1 MFISP
6 LSYLTVNPIP
16 KLMNLTTVMLLVKP
30 LMKKTSLP
38 VKTLPP
44 LSNLWRVKTLTKKPR
59 NKKKK
64 TLPCC
69 KTMYPV

>member
-6 LSYLTVNPIP
+6 LSYLTVNLIQ
-16 KLMNLTTVMLLVKP
+16 KLMKLTTVMLLVQP
-30 LMKKTSLP
+30 LMKKTRRP

-44 LSNLWRVKTLTKKPR
+44 LSNLWRMKTLTKKP
-59 NKKKK
+59 KKKK